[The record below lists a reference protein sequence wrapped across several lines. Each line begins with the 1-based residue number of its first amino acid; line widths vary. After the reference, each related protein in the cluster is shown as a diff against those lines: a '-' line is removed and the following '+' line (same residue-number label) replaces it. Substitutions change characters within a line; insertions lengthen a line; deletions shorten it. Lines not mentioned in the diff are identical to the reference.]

1 MFIITL
7 LNTTYFLFCVGLV
20 GIFLMRKNIII
31 TLMSIELMLLSIN
44 LNFIVSSLLLDD
56 SSGLVFSLIIL
67 SLAAS
72 ESALGLALLIVYFRL
87 RGALSINVIKD
98 LKG

>member
-1 MFIITL
+1 
-7 LNTTYFLFCVGLV
+7 
-20 GIFLMRKNIII
+20 MRKNIII

>member
-1 MFIITL
+1 
-7 LNTTYFLFCVGLV
+7 
-20 GIFLMRKNIII
+20 
-31 TLMSIELMLLSIN
+31 MSIELMLLSIN